1 MNFVNG
7 YLKAIKKQGGILVS
21 VNKVILVGW
30 LGQDPELRHTADGTA
45 VCNLSI
51 ATSETWKD
59 QKGNE
64 QKRTEWHRV
73 VFWRRLAEIAA
84 QYLKKGSQVYVEGKI
99 QSREYEDTN
108 APGTKRKAYEII
120 AYDLRMLDKQ
130 NKITNTVPENAP
142 VS

>member
-1 MNFVNG
+1 M
-7 YLKAIKKQGGILVS
+7 KMS

-30 LGQDPELRHTADGTA
+30 LGQDPELRHTADGTS

-59 QKGNE
+59 QKGND

-73 VFWRRLAEIAA
+73 VFWRRLAEIAS
-84 QYLKKGSQVYVEGKI
+84 QYLKKGSQVYIEGKI

-120 AYDLRMLDKQ
+120 AYELRMLDKP
-130 NKITNTVPENAP
+130 NKVTNSAPESTPA
-142 VS
+142 S

>member
-1 MNFVNG
+1 M
-7 YLKAIKKQGGILVS
+7 S

-45 VCNLSI
+45 VCNLSV

-59 QKGNE
+59 QKGND

-73 VFWRRLAEIAA
+73 VFWRRLAEIAT
-84 QYLKKGSQVYVEGKI
+84 QYLKKGSQVYIEGKI

-120 AYDLRMLDKQ
+120 AHDLRMLDKQ
-130 NKITNTVPENAP
+130 NKITNNVPESTPA
-142 VS
+142 S

>member
-1 MNFVNG
+1 M
-7 YLKAIKKQGGILVS
+7 S
-21 VNKVILVGW
+21 VNKVTLIGW
-30 LGQDPELRHTADGTA
+30 LGQDPELRHTADGTS

-73 VFWRRLAEIAA
+73 VFWRRLAEIAS
-84 QYLKKGSQVYVEGKI
+84 QYLKKGSQVYIEGKI
-99 QSREYEDTN
+99 QSREYEDTA

-120 AYDLRMLDKQ
+120 AHDLRMLD
-130 NKITNTVPENAP
+130 NKINKTSNAP
-142 VS
+142 QAETQAVS

>member
-1 MNFVNG
+1 M
-7 YLKAIKKQGGILVS
+7 S

-45 VCNLSI
+45 VCNLSV

-59 QKGNE
+59 QKGND

-73 VFWRRLAEIAA
+73 VFWRRLAEIAT
-84 QYLKKGSQVYVEGKI
+84 QYLKKGSQVYIEGKI
-99 QSREYEDTN
+99 QSREYEDIN

-120 AYDLRMLDKQ
+120 AHDLRMLDKQ
-130 NKITNTVPENAP
+130 NKITNNVPESTPA
-142 VS
+142 S

>member
-1 MNFVNG
+1 M
-7 YLKAIKKQGGILVS
+7 S

-73 VFWRRLAEIAA
+73 VFWRRLAEIAS
-84 QYLKKGSQVYVEGKI
+84 QYLKKGSQVYIEGKI

>member
-1 MNFVNG
+1 M
-7 YLKAIKKQGGILVS
+7 S

-45 VCNLSI
+45 VCNLSV

-59 QKGNE
+59 QKGND

-73 VFWRRLAEIAA
+73 VFWRRLAEIAT
-84 QYLKKGSQVYVEGKI
+84 QYLKKGSQVYIEGKI

-120 AYDLRMLDKQ
+120 AHDLRMLDKQ
-130 NKITNTVPENAP
+130 NKIINNIPESTPA
-142 VS
+142 S

>member
-1 MNFVNG
+1 MNIRAKT
-7 YLKAIKKQGGILVS
+7 YHYGGEMKMS

-30 LGQDPELRHTADGTA
+30 LGQDPELRHTTDGTA

-59 QKGNE
+59 QEGNK

-73 VFWRRLAEIAA
+73 VFWRRLAEVAS
-84 QYLKKGSQVYVEGKI
+84 QYLKKGSQVYIEGKI

-108 APGTKRKAYEII
+108 TPGTKRKAYEII
-120 AYDLRMLDKQ
+120 AYDLRMLGKQ
-130 NKITNTVPENAP
+130 NKVTNTVPESTS